1 MLFPFAEI
9 EKKAKKMSIAELYY
23 ARNDAYKASK
33 ALKGADVKGKNEGW
47 YADEGHTYS
56 DEIRRRQKS

>member
-9 EKKAKKMSIAELYY
+9 EKKAKKMSIAELEY
-23 ARNDAYKASK
+23 AKKDAFRASES
-33 ALKGADVKGKNEGW
+33 LRGCDCKGKDEGW
-47 YADEGHTYS
+47 YADEGFTYA